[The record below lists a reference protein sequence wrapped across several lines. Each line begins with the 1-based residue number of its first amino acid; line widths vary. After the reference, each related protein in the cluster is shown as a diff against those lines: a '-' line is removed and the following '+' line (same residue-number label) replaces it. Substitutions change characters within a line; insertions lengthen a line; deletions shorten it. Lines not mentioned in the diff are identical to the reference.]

1 MKLWTAVI
9 AAALLLAGPARADE
23 DCDTV
28 VKALEDVQLVATKT
42 LDRTMDDIKKAT
54 SEPAD
59 DKKKASVK
67 NSFCSASGEYLG
79 TTRAFRAVAA
89 GGRQEEGLAFLARQ
103 VDQGDGDRDRQYLQV
118 TAIRFSDFGLQPL
131 LASSA
136 APLAISAPPT
146 SRRKAI
152 SLSPV

>member
-1 MKLWTAVI
+1 MSPAARSCYPAGDGFPRHEKKETAMKLCTAVI

-42 LDRTMDDIKKAT
+42 LDQTMDDIKKAT

-89 GGRQEEGLAFLARQ
+89 ECLEG
-103 VDQGDGDRDRQYLQV
+103 DK
-118 TAIRFSDFGLQPL
+118 
-131 LASSA
+131 
-136 APLAISAPPT
+136 
-146 SRRKAI
+146 RRA
-152 SLSPV
+152 SLSSLDKSIKEMGPWLHIDIA

>member
-1 MKLWTAVI
+1 MKLWTAAI

-89 GGRQEEGLAFLARQ
+89 ECLEGDKRRASLSSL
-103 VDQGDGDRDRQYLQV
+103 DKSIKEME
-118 TAIRFSDFGLQPL
+118 TAI
-131 LASSA
+131 AN
-136 APLAISAPPT
+136 T
-146 SRRKAI
+146 CK
-152 SLSPV
+152 